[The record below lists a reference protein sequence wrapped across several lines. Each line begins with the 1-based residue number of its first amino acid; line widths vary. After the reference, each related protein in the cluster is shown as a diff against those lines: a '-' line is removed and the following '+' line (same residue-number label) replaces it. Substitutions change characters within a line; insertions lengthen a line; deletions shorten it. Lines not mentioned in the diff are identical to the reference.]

1 MKRLVMA
8 TAFAAFGL
16 VPLTAAAC
24 GEYNE
29 SMATATPPAE
39 LASTATAPAASKMP
53 AKPMKVTLSKTT
65 KPAAAKPAATDGKVA
80 AAATN

>member
-1 MKRLVMA
+1 MKRLVTA
-8 TAFAAFGL
+8 TAIVAFGL

-39 LASTATAPAASKMP
+39 LASTPPAASKMP
-53 AKPMKVTLSKTT
+53 AKPVKVTLSKTT
-65 KPAAAKPAATDGKVA
+65 KPAAAKPAPRDATV

>member
-1 MKRLVMA
+1 MKCLVMA
-8 TAFAAFGL
+8 TALAAFGL
-16 VPLTAAAC
+16 IPLTAAAC

-39 LASTATAPAASKMP
+39 LASTPPAASKIP
-53 AKPMKVTLSKTT
+53 AKPVKVTLSKTT
-65 KPAAAKPAATDGKVA
+65 KPAAAKPAARDAKVA

>member
-8 TAFAAFGL
+8 TALAAFGL

-39 LASTATAPAASKMP
+39 LASTPPAASKMP
-53 AKPMKVTLSKTT
+53 AKPVKVTLSKTT
-65 KPAAAKPAATDGKVA
+65 KAAAAKPAAREAKVA

>member
-1 MKRLVMA
+1 MKRLVTA
-8 TAFAAFGL
+8 TAIIAFGL

-39 LASTATAPAASKMP
+39 LASTPPAASKMP
-53 AKPMKVTLSKTT
+53 AKPVKVTLSKTT
-65 KPAAAKPAATDGKVA
+65 KPAAAKPAPRDANV

>member
-1 MKRLVMA
+1 MKRLVTA
-8 TAFAAFGL
+8 TALAAFGL
-16 VPLTAAAC
+16 IPLTAAAC

-39 LASTATAPAASKMP
+39 LASTPPAASKMP
-53 AKPMKVTLSKTT
+53 ARPVKVTLSKTT
-65 KPAAAKPAATDGKVA
+65 KPAAAKSATRDAKVA

>member
-8 TAFAAFGL
+8 TALAAFGL
-16 VPLTAAAC
+16 VPLMAAAC

-39 LASTATAPAASKMP
+39 LASTAPAASKMP
-53 AKPMKVTLSKTT
+53 AKPVKVTLSKAT
-65 KPAAAKPAATDGKVA
+65 KAAAAKPAAADGKVA